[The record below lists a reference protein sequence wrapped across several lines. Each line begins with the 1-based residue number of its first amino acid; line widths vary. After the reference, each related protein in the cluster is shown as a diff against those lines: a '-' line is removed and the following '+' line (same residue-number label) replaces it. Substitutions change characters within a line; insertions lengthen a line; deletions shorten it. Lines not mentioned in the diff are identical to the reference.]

1 MFRPRALAIA
11 LAAVLSGAFLSVPSA
26 TAAPSTARDSG
37 LQRFVAL
44 STSADTGAEA
54 PLAANGP
61 IHAHG
66 TDVVVNDF
74 VDRFEFPRGNVT
86 IRHRVF
92 KQSVRNKF
100 DRITCYGTHT
110 ERGSWNTVGGTGR
123 YSNVRGQGL
132 YNVEVRF
139 FGCDPRQ
146 EPDVISV
153 SIEAAGPL
161 RY

>member
-26 TAAPSTARDSG
+26 TAAPDDARVSG
-37 LQRFVAL
+37 FQRFVGL
-44 STSADTGAEA
+44 STTADEGAEA
-54 PLAANGP
+54 PIAANGP

-66 TDVVVNDF
+66 TDVVINDST
-74 VDRFEFPRGNVT
+74 DRFEFRGGNVF
-86 IRHRVF
+86 IRHQTFR
-92 KQSVRNKF
+92 KSVRNHF

-110 ERGSWNTVGGTGR
+110 ERGSWRTTGGTGR
-123 YSNVRGQGL
+123 YDEVRGRGL
-132 YNVEVRF
+132 YTLSVQF

-146 EPDVISV
+146 EPDVIAV

-161 RY
+161 SY